1 VADFFQNGNIA
12 TLHNLRGRSV
22 ESLEDEMTTWGDR
35 APMALI
41 IPSLFE
47 ELGRPALTTIVDE
60 LTKVPYLSEVIIGLD
75 SADADEFAEARRFF
89 ARLPQRTRIVWND
102 GPRLGGVQQELLDA
116 GLAPESAGKGRNV
129 WYYLGYFLAST
140 RSQVVALHDADIIT
154 YDRSMLARLLY
165 PVAHPTFGYA
175 FSKGY
180 YYRSGGGAM
189 NGRVARLLVT
199 PLVRALKVT
208 IGQSDYLD
216 YIDAFRYPLAGEF
229 AMHVNLARPLRIPS
243 DWGLEVGVLSEVYRR
258 YTTERICQ
266 VDIADLYDHKHQD
279 LSPDDA
285 SAGLHKMAIDISKAM
300 FRKLAIS
307 GAVFSPEVFR
317 TIKASYYRKGLD
329 LVDHYNADA
338 VLNGLHHDRDG
349 EERAVELF
357 AQAIIEAGDQFLSN
371 PMETPFIP
379 SWSRVAGALPDL
391 GDQLVAAVEAD
402 NA

>member
-1 VADFFQNGNIA
+1 VADFFQNGSIA
-12 TLHNLRGRSV
+12 TLHNLRGRTV
-22 ESLEDEMTTWGDR
+22 DSLEQEMSTWGDR
-35 APMALI
+35 APMALV

-47 ELGRPALTTIVDE
+47 ELSRPALTTIVDE
-60 LTKVPYLSEVIIGLD
+60 LTEVPYLEEIIIGLD
-75 SADADEFAEARRFF
+75 AAGPDDFADAQEFFS
-89 ARLPQRTRIVWND
+89 RLPQRTRIVWND
-102 GPRLGGVQQELLDA
+102 GPRLGKVQEELCAA
-116 GLAPESAGKGRNV
+116 GLAPETPGKGRNV
-129 WYYLGYFLAST
+129 WYCLGYFLASA
-140 RSQVVALHDADIIT
+140 RSRVVAMHDADIVT

-175 FSKGY
+175 FAKGY
-180 YYRSGGGAM
+180 YYRSGGGTM

-199 PLVRALKVT
+199 PLVRALKAT
-208 IGQSDYLD
+208 IGPSDYLD
-216 YIDAFRYPLAGEF
+216 YIDAFRYPLAGEC
-229 AMHVNLARPLRIPS
+229 AMHANLALPLRIPS
-243 DWGLEVGVLSEVYRR
+243 DWGLEVGLLSEVHRR
-258 YTTERICQ
+258 YTNERICQ

-285 SAGLHKMAIDISKAM
+285 STGLHKMSIDISKAM

-307 GAVFSPEVFR
+307 GAVFSAETFR

-379 SWSRVAGALPDL
+379 SWSRVAGALPGL

-402 NA
+402 NS